1 MTTPKL
7 EILHGNLIAS
17 AQMFADSVL
26 LDPKS
31 GAPLPWQ
38 DQWRALTA
46 ANGEFAA
53 AMGGDAVTVQP

>member
-1 MTTPKL
+1 MTTQEL
-7 EILHGNLIAS
+7 ETLHGNLIAT
-17 AQMFADSVL
+17 AQAFADSVL
-26 LDPKS
+26 LDLKS

-53 AMGGDAVTVQP
+53 AMGRDAVTVQT